1 MSSPDKV
8 CEAVKTFIKESQDL
22 TELYGSDVG
31 KVIYR
36 ALLSKERNDGIVG
49 FGPNDLWNIPN
60 EELISLIKKAQEDV
74 RIQAQSKSSN

>member
-8 CEAVKTFIKESQDL
+8 YEAVKTFIEKSEDL

-49 FGPNDLWNIPN
+49 FGPNDLWNISN
-60 EELISLIKKAQEDV
+60 EELISLIQKAQEDV
-74 RIQAQSKSSN
+74 RVQAQSKSSN